1 MCFCF
6 ILLNAC
12 ASTAQDATAIPV
24 GQLLGKQAPE
34 LFGKEYFLRIEA
46 HEAFIQM
53 QEHALKDSIKLY
65 VVSSYRG
72 FEHQKKLWNKKFK
85 KALEEGLTKE
95 QALHRCMEF
104 SAIPGTSRHHWGTE
118 VDLIDLYRPV
128 LEKPLE
134 QSEFTTGG
142 NFDKLYQWL
151 QEHANEY
158 GFYEIYDNNPAR
170 KGFHFE
176 PWHYS
181 FLPLAQKFHAAYMSV
196 DIKPTLTQ
204 GDIAGSE
211 YFTDDFFKK
220 YLTEYVMQP
229 SVLNGINPIFLP
241 STTILVDSLHK

>member
-1 MCFCF
+1 
-6 ILLNAC
+6 
-12 ASTAQDATAIPV
+12 
-24 GQLLGKQAPE
+24 
-34 LFGKEYFLRIEA
+34 
-46 HEAFIQM
+46 
-53 QEHALKDSIKLY
+53 
-65 VVSSYRG
+65 
-72 FEHQKKLWNKKFK
+72 
-85 KALEEGLTKE
+85 
-95 QALHRCMEF
+95 MEF